1 MKSSKSHVQS
11 KAYSLPELKFENQ
24 SLPSFAGLVI
34 LQKLFAAIN
43 LKQHLQRCF
52 THLNSGKIFDRA
64 TIFLPLV
71 VPLILGYRELQDSR
85 YYRDDPLVKRL
96 LGLKQLPDVATLSRA
111 LKQASVQSVKHL
123 RTLLQELV
131 FDRLQALCPARITL
145 DFDGRYNRRCV
156 KPKARLS
163 DSIKRKKARE
173 VIIPCSAHW
182 LRLAR

>member
-123 RTLLQELV
+123 RTLLRELV

-145 DFDGRYNRRCV
+145 DFDGSVQSTMR
-156 KPKARLS
+156 KAEGAAVGFN
-163 DSIKRKKARE
+163 KKKKGA
-173 VIIPCSAHW
+173 
-182 LRLAR
+182 